1 MFRNIIFLILLP
13 PMLFEDGYN
22 IRKRKFFQ
30 NIMYINLYGIL
41 GTFCNFFIL
50 VGIIYAFSSNG
61 LLTTIDGTVLYLQNW
76 QLLAI
81 SACLCSIDTVVA
93 EKIINPER
101 YPKLFSIIFGES
113 IMKDTFTVTL
123 FDAIISVYNKLQK
136 LNGENF

>member
-1 MFRNIIFLILLP
+1 
-13 PMLFEDGYN
+13 
-22 IRKRKFFQ
+22 
-30 NIMYINLYGIL
+30 MYINLYGIL

-136 LNGENF
+136 LNG